1 MGLGL
6 SSLASLIALK
16 QGAKVL
22 YITPNKVNIGSGSI
36 LQLSFPHTLFKNY
49 ADLLNEKNV
58 TEIDTISK
66 KIFSKLKRPEDILN
80 IKYNNVTIG
89 TFIYDTILRTGNWK
103 AYISELN
110 SEVESVIK
118 SAIKLCYALDELAK
132 KFNIVSAVFSHSIG
146 INIGGIPLRYLVEKH
161 DKTVFCGRLGSRN
174 IRKYNRSSTKEW
186 LDPLWMIPNDI
197 FLKISNKKDLYDS
210 TLKSADKYLLNRTNA
225 KANDLDSVRAYA
237 GNKVFSKKQEFCSE
251 FNLDINKPIVFV
263 MLHAFNDFPHHF
275 KNNIFLI
282 ITIGLK
288 SLKNCEN

>member
-1 MGLGL
+1 MISSIKIFLFQWILKLFEKKHHTFLRINYNFWKKKKEKKWDKKSIVICEYNTNSYMGLGL

-132 KFNIVSAVFSHSIG
+132 KFNIVSAVFSIQ
-146 INIGGIPLRYLVEKH
+146 
-161 DKTVFCGRLGSRN
+161 
-174 IRKYNRSSTKEW
+174 
-186 LDPLWMIPNDI
+186 
-197 FLKISNKKDLYDS
+197 
-210 TLKSADKYLLNRTNA
+210 A
-225 KANDLDSVRAYA
+225 
-237 GNKVFSKKQEFCSE
+237 
-251 FNLDINKPIVFV
+251 
-263 MLHAFNDFPHHF
+263 
-275 KNNIFLI
+275 
-282 ITIGLK
+282 
-288 SLKNCEN
+288 